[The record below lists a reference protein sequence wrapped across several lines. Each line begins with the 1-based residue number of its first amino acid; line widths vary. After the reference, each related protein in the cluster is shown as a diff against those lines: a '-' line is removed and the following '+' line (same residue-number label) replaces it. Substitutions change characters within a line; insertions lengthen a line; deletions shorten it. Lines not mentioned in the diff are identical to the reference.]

1 LAKIAVSGSR
11 SIDSFDLVSAVLD
24 NILVEGD
31 IILSGNA
38 PGADRL
44 GEEYAEKNGYE
55 RRLVPSEWE
64 NHGPKA
70 TMLRN
75 EVLLKACDFIIC
87 FWDGKSEGAKHMID
101 ISKKAKKL
109 LALVN
114 SDGYI
119 KLFMNPRLLSK

>member
-1 LAKIAVSGSR
+1 MAKIAVSGSR
-11 SIDSFDLVSAVLD
+11 SIDSYDLIGSVLD
-24 NILVEGD
+24 NLLVEGD

-55 RRLVPSEWE
+55 CRLVPSEWE

-87 FWDGKSEGAKHMID
+87 FWDGESEGAKHMVD
-101 ISKKAKKL
+101 IAKKAKKL